1 MVTIDEEYPEE
12 VSKVENKEIL
22 QKDITP
28 FFIDFIK
35 KQLRDIKEG
44 KMEDMDIGDVFP
56 LYAMAA
62 NKGYKFEKEMEE
74 FIIKLGD
81 YKLELHG
88 KYATELNSIGDVEK
102 EFNEVL
108 KGLD

>member
-35 KQLRDIKEG
+35 KQLRE
-44 KMEDMDIGDVFP
+44 
-56 LYAMAA
+56 
-62 NKGYKFEKEMEE
+62 
-74 FIIKLGD
+74 IKLWM
-81 YKLELHG
+81 K
-88 KYATELNSIGDVEK
+88 
-102 EFNEVL
+102 
-108 KGLD
+108 